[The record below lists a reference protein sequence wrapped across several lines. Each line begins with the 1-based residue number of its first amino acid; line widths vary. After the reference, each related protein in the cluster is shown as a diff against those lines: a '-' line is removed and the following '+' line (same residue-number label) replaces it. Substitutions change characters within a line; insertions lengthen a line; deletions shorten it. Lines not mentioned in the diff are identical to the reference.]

1 MPWLGFLLDVS
12 WIGNFYELNFVS
24 KIFFPRLEGFVS
36 TYGLDATHGASRG
49 EVKQSAF
56 NLLLLPK
63 AKVNV
68 IKSTSGKSTAEQLGK
83 LDRLC
88 TLSQLICPG
97 TQKNKPQYANVELNK
112 CPKAEYIPG

>member
-1 MPWLGFLLDVS
+1 M
-12 WIGNFYELNFVS
+12 
-24 KIFFPRLEGFVS
+24 
-36 TYGLDATHGASRG
+36 
-49 EVKQSAF
+49 
-56 NLLLLPK
+56 LPK

-97 TQKNKPQYANVELNK
+97 THTHKKSKPLYANVELNK
-112 CPKAEYIPG
+112 CPKAEYIPGWLIAISECTLLRLTLLAAQRNTLARYLARY